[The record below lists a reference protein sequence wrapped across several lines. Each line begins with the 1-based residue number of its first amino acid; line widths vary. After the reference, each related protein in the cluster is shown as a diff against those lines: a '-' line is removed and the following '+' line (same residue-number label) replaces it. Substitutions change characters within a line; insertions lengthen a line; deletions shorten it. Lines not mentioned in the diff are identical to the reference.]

1 MDNDDHRVGQ
11 LLSRRSALRVLGGA
25 ALGTGW
31 LAGSDSKAQSSLPS
45 CVVRPALMEGPFF
58 VDEKLNRSDVRS
70 DSRSGEVRPGVPLV
84 LTFWVSQVRPGA
96 CSPLPGVM
104 VDIWHCDALG
114 AYSGVEAN
122 RTVGQDFLRGY
133 QVTAQD
139 GGAKFTTIYPGW
151 YPGRAVHIHFKLRY
165 RGTEFTS
172 QLFFPEEVTDQVHA
186 TQPYARKGPR
196 NTPNARD
203 SLYRNGGHQLLLSLR
218 GSPSQ
223 GYTAGFDV
231 GMNLG

>member
-1 MDNDDHRVGQ
+1 
-11 LLSRRSALRVLGGA
+11 
-25 ALGTGW
+25 
-31 LAGSDSKAQSSLPS
+31 
-45 CVVRPALMEGPFF
+45 
-58 VDEKLNRSDVRS
+58 
-70 DSRSGEVRPGVPLV
+70 
-84 LTFWVSQVRPGA
+84 
-96 CSPLPGVM
+96 M

-172 QLFFPEEVTDQVHA
+172 QLFFPEEVTDQVHT
-186 TQPYARKGPR
+186 TQPYTRKGPR